1 MAMQTGEDEKGL
13 RKIMDMTRAV
23 SILILVLHCYYFWNS
38 AFVALGIHFKITD
51 MLISQ
56 IGKTGLFRSFNTS
69 KNIALLLLVISLFGT
84 KGRND
89 EKLSYKT
96 AFAFLA
102 LGAVIYYTSYF
113 VAHFEGKSTSLVFI
127 YLTWTLAGYLL
138 FIIGGAY
145 LSRIIKVELSEDDIF
160 NKENQTFPQDEEL
173 RYSEYSVNL
182 PARYRLKNKWRKSW
196 INIINPFR
204 GLLVI
209 GSPGSGKSYFVIEEV
224 IRQHIEKG
232 FAMFVYD
239 FKYDDLTRITYQAFQ
254 KYKGNYKVT
263 PEFYSVNFEDLSRSH
278 RCNPLDPTTMED
290 ITDAMEASRTIL
302 LSLNRNWISKQGDFF
317 VESSVN
323 FLAACIW
330 FLAKYEKG
338 NYCTLPHVIELMQLD
353 YDKLFTVLRTEPEI
367 ETLISPFVNAYL
379 SDVMETLESQIATPK
394 ISLGRLVSPTVYYIL
409 SGNDFSLAIN
419 CPLSPKIVCMGNNPQ
434 KQQVYGAILSLY
446 ISKLIKNVN
455 KKGGNPCSLIF
466 DEFPTIYFNGI
477 DSLIATARSNLIS
490 TTMVLQDYSQLK
502 KDYGKEMAEVVM
514 NIVGNIICGQV
525 TGDTAR
531 QLSERFGKIFQ
542 QKSSLSISSTDISI
556 NKSKQLDT
564 SIPASVISN
573 LSSGEFVGTI
583 ADNPTD
589 KISLKKFHCEIIKD
603 NDRKRFKYKNSAFL
617 PGFKK
622 ISNEVVQTN
631 YSNIKSDICLILEHI
646 TSLLSNDPLRKHLI
660 INKGQ
665 KEHS

>member
-38 AFVALGIHFKITD
+38 AFVIWGLHFKVTD
-51 MLISQ
+51 RLLSQ
-56 IGKTGLFRSFNTS
+56 IEKTGLFSSFNTS
-69 KNIALLLLVISLFGT
+69 KSIALVLLIISLFGT

-89 EKLSYKT
+89 EKQNYKT

-102 LGAVIYYTSYF
+102 LGAIIYYSSYF
-113 VAHFEGKSTSLVFI
+113 VVHNVGKSTNLVFI
-127 YLTWTLAGYLL
+127 YLIWTLTGYLL

-145 LSRIIKVELSEDDIF
+145 LSRIIKDGFNDGDIF

-173 RYSEYSVNL
+173 RYNEYSINL
-182 PARYRLKNKWRKSW
+182 PARYRLKSKWRKSW

-254 KYKGNYKVT
+254 KYKGNYKVI

-278 RCNPLDPTTMED
+278 RCNPLDPASMED
-290 ITDAMEASRTIL
+290 ISDAMEASRTIL

-323 FLAACIW
+323 FLSACIW

-338 NYCTLPHVIELMQLD
+338 AYCTLPHVIELMQLD
-353 YDKLFTVLRTEPEI
+353 YDKLFTMLRSEPEI

-394 ISLGRLVSPTVYYIL
+394 IALGRLASPSVYYIL
-409 SGNDFSLAIN
+409 SGNDFSLDIN
-419 CPLSPKIVCMGNNPQ
+419 NPLAPKIICMGNNPQ

-446 ISKLIKNVN
+446 ISRLIKVVN
-455 KKGGNPCSLIF
+455 KRGGLPCSLIF
-466 DEFPTIYFNGI
+466 DEFPTIYFSGI
-477 DSLIATARSNLIS
+477 DSLIATARSNKVS
-490 TTMVLQDYSQLK
+490 TTMAVQDYSQLK
-502 KDYGKEMAEVVM
+502 KDYGKDFAEVVM
-514 NIVGNIICGQV
+514 NIVGNVICGQV
-525 TGDTAR
+525 MGETAK
-531 QLSERFGKIFQ
+531 QLSDRFGRIIQDKTSVSINSSDTSSSKSQ
-542 QKSSLSISSTDISI
+542 QLETAIPNSVISSLS
-556 NKSKQLDT
+556 
-564 SIPASVISN
+564 A
-573 LSSGEFVGTI
+573 GEFVGMV
-583 ADNPTD
+583 ADNPNN
-589 KISLKKFHCEIIKD
+589 KIILKIFHGEIIKGIRSG
-603 NDRKRFKYKNSAFL
+603 NNLFTERISMSEKSYL
-617 PGFKK
+617 
-622 ISNEVVQTN
+622 SNEVITN
-631 YSNIKSDICLILEHI
+631 KYIEIKNEILQIVDKVIEEM
-646 TSLLSNDPLRKHLI
+646 SKDPKRSYLLV
-660 INKGQ
+660 NKL
-665 KEHS
+665 KKNRS